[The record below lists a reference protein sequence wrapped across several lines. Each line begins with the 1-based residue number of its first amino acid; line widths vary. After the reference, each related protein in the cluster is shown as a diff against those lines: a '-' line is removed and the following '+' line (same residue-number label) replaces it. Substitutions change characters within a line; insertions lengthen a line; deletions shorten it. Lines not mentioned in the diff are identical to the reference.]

1 MHMNQNIVSVDVT
14 AEKMPVQIDDQGIIV
29 SDRIE
34 EVMMMCGRSHFIYEQ
49 IGNFAIALYVLGFL
63 DAEDIMAVNDIE
75 VDEAAELLTEHFTEI
90 KEKDLPLNYSIEKSK
105 ERYLL
110 VIGDPLFPLHFA
122 VLTDT
127 QSQRPYFSKL
137 RYFGSGFDSLQEL
150 MSDFLGEDGLGYKD
164 IHYFKKKHFR
174 SGSRA
179 LSANIYIVREDGSY
193 MVV

>member
-1 MHMNQNIVSVDVT
+1 MNQNIVSVDVT
-14 AEKMPVQIDDQGIIV
+14 AEQMPVQIDDQGIIV

-75 VDEAAELLTEHFTEI
+75 AGEAAGLLTEHFTEI

-122 VLTDT
+122 VLADT

-164 IHYFKKKHFR
+164 IHYFKKKHFG

-179 LSANIYIVREDGSY
+179 LSANIYIVRDDGSY